1 MFKQIT
7 SLGGNEWYLIASL
20 WLFLIFFIV
29 VGVMLFLMKKDY
41 VDYMGNI
48 PLEDTEEEEEQEFID
63 QEK

>member
-7 SLGGNEWYLIASL
+7 NLGGNEWYLITSL
-20 WLFLIFFIV
+20 WIFMIFFVV

-48 PLEDTEEEEEQEFID
+48 PLEDSEDEKQEFIE
-63 QEK
+63 QEQ